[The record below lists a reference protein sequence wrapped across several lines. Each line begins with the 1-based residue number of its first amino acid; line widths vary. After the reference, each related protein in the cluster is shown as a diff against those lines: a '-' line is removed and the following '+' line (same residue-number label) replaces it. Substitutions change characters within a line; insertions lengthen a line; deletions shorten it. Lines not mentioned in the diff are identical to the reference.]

1 MPTTFTQDTSIAT
14 TTSYAY
20 NTGYNN
26 IPINSNVLFN
36 VLTQYDKITDR
47 VTALSTKQD
56 KLNIATVLVGSGQY
70 ITSLNYNEIS
80 LNKPTNFQA
89 DWTSTVINKPTNFS
103 GRLGYDCHK

>member
-1 MPTTFTQDTSIAT
+1 MPTVFTQDTSIAT

-26 IPINSNVLFN
+26 IPINSNVLFS
-36 VLTQYDKITDR
+36 VLTQYDKISDR

-56 KLNIATVLVGSGQY
+56 TLTIRTNLLGFGQN
-70 ITSLNYNEIS
+70 ITSLNYNNIT

-89 DWTSTVINKPTNFS
+89 DWTTTIINKPTNFQA
-103 GRLGYDCHK
+103 DWTTT

>member
-1 MPTTFTQDTSIAT
+1 MPTVFTQDTSTAT

-56 KLNIATVLVGSGQY
+56 TLIGATNLLGIGSQISALDY
-70 ITSLNYNEIS
+70 NKIT

-89 DWTSTVINKPTNFS
+89 DWTMTVKNKPTNFQS
-103 GRLGYDCHK
+103 D

>member
-1 MPTTFTQDTSIAT
+1 MPTIFTQDTSTTT

-56 KLNIATVLVGSGQY
+56 T
-70 ITSLNYNEIS
+70 
-80 LNKPTNFQA
+80 
-89 DWTSTVINKPTNFS
+89 
-103 GRLGYDCHK
+103 